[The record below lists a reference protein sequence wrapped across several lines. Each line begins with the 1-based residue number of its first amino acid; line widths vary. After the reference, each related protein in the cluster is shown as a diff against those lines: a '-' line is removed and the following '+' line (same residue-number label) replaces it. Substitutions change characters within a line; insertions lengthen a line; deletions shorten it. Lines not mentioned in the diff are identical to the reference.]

1 MAVSKSTEGRAEDQ
15 VVRLEGERLT
25 MGRGNGNDIVL
36 EDVNVSRFHAEIVFV
51 GGNIEL
57 RDLDSRCGTRVNGR
71 PVKTAIIR
79 DGAEIGVG
87 SHRLR
92 FDGSG
97 VASRDERGTLSLEVR
112 DVSVKVEGKTILNR
126 VSLAIEPGQLVA
138 IIGASGAGK
147 STLLKSMAGVR
158 RPSAG
163 EVTLNGDPVTAR
175 LTDVGY
181 VPQDEIVHGL
191 LTAEEAL
198 RYAAKLR
205 LPDDT
210 EAAVIRST
218 VRRVITELSLEG
230 RGDTRVASLS
240 GGERKRTGVG
250 SELVNRPSLLFLDE
264 PTTGLDPELESQA
277 MRLFRDL
284 ADPDERA
291 VVLVTHATKN
301 LELCDRVIVMA
312 EGGELAFFGA
322 PAQALTFFE
331 VESYDDIYA
340 ALARTPSREWRDRF
354 AQNRPRVPQP
364 GLDSEPPQPGATG
377 SSRAKLGFL
386 PQVGVLTGRYGRLL
400 VRDGRNLLIL
410 LGQVPIIGLAIAFL
424 FKTGLFLQRDDGIG
438 AIPGNPNEQI
448 QLLFLLSTTAIWLGS
463 IDASREIVKERSVN
477 AREMD
482 VGVRV
487 GAYLTSKAII
497 LFSLAAAQTMA
508 LALFVFLV
516 RPLEEPTSTY
526 AVVVVLLVL
535 TSWVGIGIGLVI
547 SAAVRTED
555 QATSFIP
562 LTLIP
567 QLLFAGA
574 VVPVARMAEP
584 IASLTYAVPTRWS
597 LAGVGA
603 AVDMNDRLAGTK
615 TSKAVGYG
623 RDFFD
628 IRPVQAGLILVA
640 FLLLT
645 LGITAALAG
654 RRRDL

>member
-1 MAVSKSTEGRAEDQ
+1 MAVSEDAEEAGGQ
-15 VVRLEGERLT
+15 VVRLDGERLT
-25 MGRGNGNDIVL
+25 VGRSNGNDIVL
-36 EDVNVSRFHAEIVFV
+36 DDVNVSRYHAEIVSV
-51 GGNIEL
+51 AGNIEL
-57 RDLDSRCGTRVNGR
+57 RDLDSRCGTRLNGR

-97 VASRDERGTLSLEVR
+97 VASQDERGTLSLEVR

-126 VSLAIEPGQLVA
+126 VSLGIKPGQLVA

-147 STLLKSMAGVR
+147 STLLKAMAGVR

-191 LTAEEAL
+191 LTAGEAL
-198 RYAAKLR
+198 EYAAKLR

-210 EAAVIRST
+210 DKGVIRAT
-218 VRRVITELSLEG
+218 VRRVITELSLDG
-230 RGDTRVASLS
+230 RGETRVASLS

-264 PTTGLDPELESQA
+264 PTTGLDPELESQT
-277 MRLFRDL
+277 MRLLRDL
-284 ADPDERA
+284 ADPRERA

-312 EGGELAFFGA
+312 QGGELAFFGA
-322 PAQALTFFE
+322 PRDALAFFG
-331 VESYDDIYA
+331 VESYDNIYA
-340 ALARTPSREWRDRF
+340 ALAQTSPQELRDRF
-354 AQNRPRVPQP
+354 ARTRASASQP
-364 GLDSEPPQPGATG
+364 SQDGDAPAPGATG
-377 SSRAKLGFL
+377 SARAKLGFL
-386 PQVGVLTGRYGRLL
+386 PQVGVLTSRYARLL
-400 VRDGRNLLIL
+400 VRDERNLLIL
-410 LGQVPIIGLAIAFL
+410 FGQVPIIGLAIAFL
-424 FKTGLFLQRDDGIG
+424 FKTGLFLQADDGPR

-448 QLLFLLSTTAIWLGS
+448 QLLFLLATTAIWLGS
-463 IDASREIVKERSVN
+463 IDASREVVKERSIN

-482 VGVRV
+482 VGIRV

-497 LFSLAAAQTMA
+497 LFGLAATQTMA

-516 RPLEEPTSTY
+516 RPLEEPASTY
-526 AVVVVLLVL
+526 AVVVGMLVL
-535 TSWVGIGIGLVI
+535 TSWVGIGVGLVV

-584 IASLTYAVPTRWS
+584 IASFTYAVPTRWS
-597 LAGVGA
+597 LAGIGA
-603 AVDMNDRLAGTK
+603 AVDMNDRLASSK
-615 TSKAVGYG
+615 AAKAVGYG
-623 RDFFD
+623 QDFFD
-628 IRPVQAGLILVA
+628 VRPEQAALILVA

-645 LGITAALAG
+645 LGVAGALAG
-654 RRRDL
+654 RRDDS

>member
-1 MAVSKSTEGRAEDQ
+1 MAVSEDAEEAGGQ
-15 VVRLEGERLT
+15 VVRLDGERLT
-25 MGRGNGNDIVL
+25 VGRSNGNDIVL
-36 EDVNVSRFHAEIVFV
+36 DDVNVSRYHAEIVSV
-51 GGNIEL
+51 AGNIEL
-57 RDLDSRCGTRVNGR
+57 RDLDSRCGTRLNGR

-97 VASRDERGTLSLEVR
+97 VASQDERGTLSLEVR

-126 VSLAIEPGQLVA
+126 VSLGIEPGQLVA

-147 STLLKSMAGVR
+147 STLLKAMAGVR

-191 LTAEEAL
+191 LTAGEAL
-198 RYAAKLR
+198 EYAAKLR

-210 EAAVIRST
+210 DKGVMRAT
-218 VRRVITELSLEG
+218 VRRVITELSLDG

-264 PTTGLDPELESQA
+264 PTTGLDPELESQT
-277 MRLFRDL
+277 MRLLRDL
-284 ADPDERA
+284 ADPRERA

-312 EGGELAFFGA
+312 QGGELAFFGA
-322 PAQALTFFE
+322 PRDALAFFG

-340 ALARTPSREWRDRF
+340 ALAQTSPQELRDRF
-354 AQNRPRVPQP
+354 ATTRASAPQP
-364 GLDSEPPQPGATG
+364 SQDGDAPAPGATG
-377 SSRAKLGFL
+377 SARAKLGFL
-386 PQVGVLTGRYGRLL
+386 PQVGVLTSRYARLL
-400 VRDGRNLLIL
+400 VRDERNLLIL
-410 LGQVPIIGLAIAFL
+410 FGQVPIIGLAIAFL
-424 FKTGLFLQRDDGIG
+424 FKAGLFLQADDGPH

-448 QLLFLLSTTAIWLGS
+448 QLLFLLATTAIWLGS
-463 IDASREIVKERSVN
+463 IDASREVVKERSIN

-482 VGVRV
+482 VGIRV

-497 LFSLAAAQTMA
+497 LFGLAATQTMA

-516 RPLEEPTSTY
+516 RPLEEPASTY
-526 AVVVVLLVL
+526 AVVVGMLVL
-535 TSWVGIGIGLVI
+535 TSWVGIGVGLVV

-584 IASLTYAVPTRWS
+584 IASFTYAVPTRWS
-597 LAGVGA
+597 LAGIGA
-603 AVDMNDRLAGTK
+603 AVDMNDRLASSK
-615 TSKAVGYG
+615 AAKAVGYG
-623 RDFFD
+623 QDFFD
-628 IRPVQAGLILVA
+628 VRPEQAALILVA

-645 LGITAALAG
+645 LGVAGALAG
-654 RRRDL
+654 RRDDS